1 MELIQDVVAGILLL
15 LLAPIFISVV
25 LKQDSS
31 GTFAK
36 DYVDGAIILGGLTLI
51 ILITGSIVWAV
62 SRFL

>member
-1 MELIQDVVAGILLL
+1 MILIQDIVEGILLV
-15 LLAPIFISVV
+15 LLALIFISAL

-36 DYVDGAIILGGLTLI
+36 NYADGAIILGGLTLI
-51 ILITGSIVWAV
+51 VLITGSIVWAV